1 MLHRHKKINK
11 KELRFYRWGK
21 PELAWNP
28 LSTEE
33 VKKKKE
39 KKKARRIFLRQL
51 ACDMNILKRKTR
63 ACDFS
68 LHPLSLARWASSYLY
83 LCLLISAELIR
94 LKVSTWENFKLFCI
108 QKKKKRISP
117 KPLFS
122 LYPWYSD
129 LYETLVSFGV
139 ENTLIQA
146 WRSITSS

>member
-108 QKKKKRISP
+108 QKKKKEFPQNPSSLFILGTQTYMRHWFLLVLKILWF
-117 KPLFS
+117 KPG
-122 LYPWYSD
+122 
-129 LYETLVSFGV
+129 EV
-139 ENTLIQA
+139 
-146 WRSITSS
+146 